1 MRCLALAQSWQDT
14 GGQAIFAMVNCTSPL
29 KERLRAE
36 GFETAAVDSKVG
48 SATDA
53 EETAR
58 LAHQR
63 GAPWIAVDGYE
74 FGTQYQ
80 VALKSCGL
88 KVLFLDDN
96 GHAKHYSADIVLN
109 QNIHASA
116 ALYPNR
122 EASTRL
128 LLGTRFAM
136 LRRDF
141 TAWRDWKRETPAA
154 VRKVLITM
162 GGADP
167 NNVTERVLRV
177 ILTQFELEVTVV
189 VGYNNP
195 HLSDLRGV
203 SGKLSGPVRFVE
215 NATNMPELIASADV
229 AVAAAGTTSL
239 EMCFL
244 GLPAI
249 LFVLA
254 DHQRAVAEELNRRG
268 AAIHFVAHANAVDS
282 VLAECF
288 GHLIVSPEK
297 RSATSKIGRTLVD
310 GLGAS
315 RVVEQLLAGAQQVD
329 AQEKI

>member
-1 MRCLALAQSWQDT
+1 MRCLALAQNWQDA

-36 GFETAAVDSKVG
+36 GFETAALDSKVG
-48 SATDA
+48 SAADA
-53 EETAR
+53 EETACQ
-58 LAHQR
+58 AHQR
-63 GAPWIAVDGYE
+63 VASWIVVDGYE
-74 FGTQYQ
+74 FGAEYQ
-80 VALKSCGL
+80 SILKSRGL

-116 ALYPNR
+116 ALYSDR
-122 EASTRL
+122 EAWTRL
-128 LLGTRFAM
+128 LLGTQFSM

-141 TAWRDWKRETPAA
+141 TAWRDWKRATPAK
-154 VRKVLITM
+154 VRKVMLTM

-167 NNVTERVLRV
+167 DNITARVLRV
-177 ILTQFELEVTVV
+177 ILSQFELEVTVV

-195 HLSDLRGV
+195 HLSELYGV
-203 SGKLSGPVRFVE
+203 AGKHSGTVRFVE

-254 DHQRAVAEELNRRG
+254 DNQRAVAEELNRQG
-268 AAIHFVAHANAVDS
+268 AAIHFVARANCADS
-282 VLAECF
+282 ELANC
-288 GHLIVSPEK
+288 LRSLMASPEK
-297 RSATSKIGRTLVD
+297 RSAMSKIGRTLVD

-329 AQEKI
+329 AQEKK